1 MNNRF
6 WGGVGIDG
14 GFTVHMTLVPDISTF
29 VKKGVQDNADIGAL
43 TGKGLLENGLE
54 LRRVS
59 MGSMDSRTSIH
70 SL

>member
-1 MNNRF
+1 MH
-6 WGGVGIDG
+6 
-14 GFTVHMTLVPDISTF
+14 TTLVPDVSTF
-29 VKKGVQDNADIGAL
+29 VKKEVQDNADIGAL

>member
-1 MNNRF
+1 MH
-6 WGGVGIDG
+6 
-14 GFTVHMTLVPDISTF
+14 TTLVPDVSTF